1 MAEDDVTSIGRDG
14 HGQAELLAGVLRA
27 ATEFSIIAT
36 DADGTITVFNEGAE
50 RMLGYGADEVVG
62 RMTPELIHDPREVAA
77 RAAELGLNPSF
88 EVFVALVRNGE
99 AETREWTYVCKDG
112 SRIPV
117 SVTVTA
123 IRDAAGEVTGFV
135 GIARDIT
142 ESRRVQ
148 TELRTAEELFR
159 RTFEGSAIGV
169 ALVAPDGRWLEVNP
183 ALCDLLG
190 YTAAELLAGS
200 FQEITHPDDLQ
211 TDLELVAD
219 VLAGRLEGYEMEKRY
234 LRKDGSA
241 IWGLLTVALV
251 RAEDGTPLHFVSQVQ
266 DITARKQAEAALAH
280 QATHD
285 DLTGLWNRRRMD
297 EELSRI
303 AAHARRYGS
312 DAALLLIDLDGF
324 KAINDRLGHAAGD
337 TFLNAVGAALRG
349 ALRESDSCARIGGD
363 EFAVLLPH
371 SDEERARLTAERIVD
386 GISGLRAGRSPD
398 DPTASAS
405 VGVALLTVDE
415 DPDAWMRTADV
426 ALYRAKAEGGARVV
440 VATPPA

>member
-241 IWGLLTVALV
+241 IWGLLTVSLV

-297 EELSRI
+297 EELLVSPPTR
-303 AAHARRYGS
+303 
-312 DAALLLIDLDGF
+312 
-324 KAINDRLGHAAGD
+324 GD
-337 TFLNAVGAALRG
+337 TAATPPCCSSTSTGSR
-349 ALRESDSCARIGGD
+349 
-363 EFAVLLPH
+363 
-371 SDEERARLTAERIVD
+371 
-386 GISGLRAGRSPD
+386 RST
-398 DPTASAS
+398 TASA
-405 VGVALLTVDE
+405 T
-415 DPDAWMRTADV
+415 R
-426 ALYRAKAEGGARVV
+426 R
-440 VATPPA
+440 ATPSSTPSAPRSAARCARATPAPGSAETSSPCCCHTATRSVRVSRPKADRRRNLRAARGPEPG